1 MTTEPLVRLD
11 GVMVHFGGVKAV
23 DGVTFTLERGS
34 LCGVVGPN
42 GSGKTTL
49 INAMSG
55 ISPATG
61 GRIEFLGSDTTR
73 SSPFALAR
81 LGLRRTFQSIRL
93 LPELDVLAN
102 VALGADSGGGQYDG
116 LLRPRRSRT
125 NERRTREQALAAL
138 DRVGLVHLARH
149 RPTDL
154 PYGHQRMIEIA
165 RAVVSEPEVL
175 LLDEPVAGMSGEE
188 RRQVADL
195 LISLRADGMT
205 QMLVEHDLG
214 LVTRICDHLVA
225 LDHGQVIAD
234 GDPLTVMN
242 DSSVREAYLGPQH
255 TSA

>member
-1 MTTEPLVRLD
+1 MTTPLVRLHD
-11 GVMVHFGGVKAV
+11 VKVHFGGVKAV
-23 DGVTFTLERGS
+23 DGVSFDLVRGS

-55 ISPATG
+55 ISPATA
-61 GRIEFLGSDTTR
+61 GRIELLGVDTTR
-73 SSPFALAR
+73 TSPFSLAR
-81 LGLRRTFQSIRL
+81 QGLRRTFQSIRL
-93 LPELDVLAN
+93 LPDLDVLAN

-116 LLRPRRSRT
+116 LLRPRRSRVR
-125 NERRTREQALAAL
+125 ERQTRDRAMAAL
-138 DRVGLVHLARH
+138 DRVGLAHLARH
-149 RPTDL
+149 RPADL

-165 RAVVSEPEVL
+165 RAIVSDPEVL

-195 LISLRADGMT
+195 LVSLRADGMT